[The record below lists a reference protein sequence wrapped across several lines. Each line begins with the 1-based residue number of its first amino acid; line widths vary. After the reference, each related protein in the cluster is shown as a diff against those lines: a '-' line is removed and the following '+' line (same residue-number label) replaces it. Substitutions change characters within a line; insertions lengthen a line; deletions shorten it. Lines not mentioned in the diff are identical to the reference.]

1 MSHVVCS
8 PFLYLEANF
17 TSICEYVSENS
28 DICEG
33 GGYVRWTRTKVCT
46 ESSTVEVVVV
56 IASLV
61 FFAYLFILLSATADD
76 FFCENIS
83 IASVMSVKNPQA
95 GLAIGGLLGGSIFVT
110 TVVVGSVIIIKPFD
124 AARAPA
130 IRDIGFHLVALGM
143 LIFVVLFDGEMY
155 WWQPFSFLVLY
166 AIYALTVV
174 SEVFPNK
181 SKAMKI
187 TTVQPA
193 PNPVTTIGW
202 MGQSPAT
209 IPQINVESASIKSGS
224 IKSQKSNV
232 TIHSSTNSNVSDQY
246 MDWPRRHLKTFGK
259 HFNPFDMAEFRDS
272 KWFLKAYHLV
282 KTPCKI
288 LLRISIPLASA
299 PWYKPLVITHAFVS
313 PLAFC
318 FAFQL
323 LEFQIASGVPGL
335 WFFTLVL
342 SIILS
347 VLIIIFTKWNQEPKY
362 YKQIAAYTGFIM
374 SIAWIYT
381 AAAEIV
387 DVVMM
392 FGSLFDISY
401 QILGL
406 TAVSWC
412 NAIGDVIADI
422 GSARHGFNQMAFSAA
437 LGGPLFNLLVGFGS
451 TFLIPIIQ
459 GKTVTVSIDGVKV
472 VMLAG
477 LATSLLSTLLLLFA
491 QKFRPRWPHG
501 VLFPKSSVET
511 KRSRLSNKPH
521 CSPFRPQLGTLAA
534 SLMLA
539 PNHAHM
545 DLKYRA
551 QIVEI
556 TILVISLYVVAHPT
570 DVVEKAK

>member
-1 MSHVVCS
+1 MKIEKKCLLAVGFEPTPADADQKAQCAKRC
-8 PFLYLEANF
+8 L
-17 TSICEYVSENS
+17 TICEYVSENS
-28 DICEG
+28 DLCEG

-76 FFCENIS
+76 FFCENIACIVEHHGISQNTAGVTLMAFGNGSPDIFSS

-181 SKAMKI
+181 AKAMKI

-193 PNPVTTIGW
+193 PTPATSIGW
-202 MGQSPAT
+202 MAQTSAT
-209 IPQINVESASIKSGS
+209 IPQINIESASIKSGS
-224 IKSQKSNV
+224 GKSLKSNV
-232 TIHSSTNSNVSDQY
+232 TIHSSTNSNLSDQY

-259 HFNPFDMAEFRDS
+259 HFNPFDMAEFRES

-323 LEFQIASGVPGL
+323 LEFQIASGVPGV
-335 WFFTLVL
+335 WFFALVL
-342 SIILS
+342 STILS
-347 VLIIIFTKWNQEPKY
+347 ILIIIFTKWNQEPKY

-501 VLFPKSSVET
+501 VLLYV
-511 KRSRLSNKPH
+511 
-521 CSPFRPQLGTLAA
+521 
-534 SLMLA
+534 
-539 PNHAHM
+539 
-545 DLKYRA
+545 
-551 QIVEI
+551 
-556 TILVISLYVVAHPT
+556 LYVVFLIFALLANQH
-570 DVVEKAK
+570 VI